1 MRGGGG
7 GVVSGQAE
15 GSMCRISRLFGPG
28 RVGWKASDGTA
39 VAWESRVGSGRQ
51 EVASEEHA
59 CLADGIG
66 HESSSAFGR
75 GARQRQWRGE
85 HVAPRGVMVL
95 PCWRGRRGMQRGK
108 RPARLLL
115 STRLAERERE
125 REDVS
130 SRGTD
135 GGCQGMMY
143 TTRRQGGQGNK
154 AIAKTDWPLP
164 CSTMTKRK
172 Q

>member
-1 MRGGGG
+1 
-7 GVVSGQAE
+7 
-15 GSMCRISRLFGPG
+15 MCRISRLFGPG

-95 PCWRGRRGMQRGK
+95 LCWRGRRGMQRGND
-108 RPARLLL
+108 RLG
-115 STRLAERERE
+115 SSCRHGWRGERERTC
-125 REDVS
+125 RRGGRMED
-130 SRGTD
+130 
-135 GGCQGMMY
+135 
-143 TTRRQGGQGNK
+143 
-154 AIAKTDWPLP
+154 AKG
-164 CSTMTKRK
+164 
-172 Q
+172 